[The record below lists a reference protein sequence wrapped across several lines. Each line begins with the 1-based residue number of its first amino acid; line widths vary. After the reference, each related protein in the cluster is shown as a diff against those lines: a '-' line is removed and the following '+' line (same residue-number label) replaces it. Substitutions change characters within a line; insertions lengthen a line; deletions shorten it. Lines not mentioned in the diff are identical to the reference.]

1 MENKLKV
8 GQRINL
14 YNVIAN
20 KMDLRSFTIGN
31 TYVGEEREESGA
43 VFIFTNADYD
53 AKGMTAT
60 MYPEEVKKIGCFVV
74 REVYSNNNPETII

>member
-14 YNVIAN
+14 YRVIAD
-20 KMDLRSFTIGN
+20 KMNMKAFKVGN
-31 TYVGEEREESGA
+31 TYVGEEREGYDA

-53 AKGMTAT
+53 AKGMTT

>member
-1 MENKLKV
+1 MGNKLKV

-14 YNVIAN
+14 YNVIAD
-20 KMDLRSFTIGN
+20 KMDMRSFTIGN
-31 TYVGEEREESGA
+31 TYVGEEREGYSA
-43 VFIFTNADYD
+43 VFIFTNVDYD
-53 AKGMTAT
+53 ANGMTT